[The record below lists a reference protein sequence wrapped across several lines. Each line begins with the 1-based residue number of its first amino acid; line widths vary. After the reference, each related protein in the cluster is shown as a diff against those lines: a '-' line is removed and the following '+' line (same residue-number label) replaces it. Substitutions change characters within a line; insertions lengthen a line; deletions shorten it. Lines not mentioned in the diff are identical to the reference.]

1 MIEND
6 KKTKDSNMQTLQEIK
21 KQIALV
27 QEAKAKK
34 DWYDEQDQWGLYGY
48 LHALLW
54 VLDVLQPKYKGGE

>member
-1 MIEND
+1 
-6 KKTKDSNMQTLQEIK
+6 MQTLQEIK

-54 VLDVLQPKYKGGE
+54 VQGVLKPKYKGEQK